1 MYKDVSNELT
11 TYSVVLEIQI
21 NFRPGGGCSTPKFLS
36 SFCKAN
42 HTKKK
47 KNKKIKIKSLVEKI
61 YVRQSKSLRIILMIL
76 FQPAGKICC
85 T

>member
-11 TYSVVLEIQI
+11 TYSGVLEIQI

-42 HTKKK
+42 HTKN
-47 KNKKIKIKSLVEKI
+47 KNKIKSLVEKI